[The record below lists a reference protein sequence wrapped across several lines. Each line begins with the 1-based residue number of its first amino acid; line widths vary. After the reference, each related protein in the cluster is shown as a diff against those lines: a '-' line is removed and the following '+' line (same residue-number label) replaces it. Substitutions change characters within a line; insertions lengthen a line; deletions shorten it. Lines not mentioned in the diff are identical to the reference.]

1 MIPMKTL
8 RCNTIMSEISG
19 LEIIMYEEET
29 QVQVVETDERFILNK
44 EDVNGAVG
52 VYDSAAHLTEWRAD
66 MVIKIRLP
74 QFNSNWVE
82 VYANHRDFKVIWKKN
97 YEN

>member
-1 MIPMKTL
+1 
-8 RCNTIMSEISG
+8 MSEISG
-19 LEIIMYEEET
+19 LEIIVYEERT

-66 MVIKIRLP
+66 MVIKILAP
-74 QFNSNWVE
+74 KINLNWIE
-82 VYANHRDFKVIWKKN
+82 VYANHRDFKVIWKTN
-97 YEN
+97 YES